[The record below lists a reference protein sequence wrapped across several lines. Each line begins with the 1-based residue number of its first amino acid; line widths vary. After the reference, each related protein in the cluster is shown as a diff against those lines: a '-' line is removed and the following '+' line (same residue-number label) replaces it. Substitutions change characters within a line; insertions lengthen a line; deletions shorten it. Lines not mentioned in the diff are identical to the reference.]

1 MMLACVG
8 SVHAADLAPAIT
20 PIAPAS
26 GVFDIFHGVE
36 FHVQGEAGILGN
48 SLNPSQG
55 VNGEGYNLGQW
66 YTDHANELQLNQVLV
81 TVTKPVDPKP
91 VDPKP
96 GDPKPG
102 DPKPAGTS
110 VGFTLQGLY
119 GSDTRYNHYLGIGDT
134 FMGSERNQLNVT
146 QAFLAAH
153 LPLFTAGGVE
163 VKAGLFTSPQGFET
177 LDPTLNTFYS
187 HSYTYNYATTFNHTG
202 IFTTT
207 HLNATLDIFLG
218 IDTGNQDT
226 IGFPGGD
233 PNGQVAGFVGFGL
246 NGLLDDKLTI
256 QALSHIG
263 PEQNFISD
271 PTGASKDVR
280 YANDVG
286 FNYKINDAMT
296 SLTELNYER
305 DEFGFGNGPATSMSI
320 VQYLGYTFGKIYTL
334 NVRGEVLRDSQNFF
348 VVTPQSNSGIV
359 DAEKGGPVFP
369 PSLVAP
375 NGTQGTTYGAL
386 TLGLAIKPDV
396 PKPLALV
403 LLRPEIRYDR
413 IIAGGPAYNSN
424 AYLGGTM
431 GSRNQFTFGSDLIVG
446 F

>member
-8 SVHAADLAPAIT
+8 SVHAADLAPVIT

-55 VNGEGYNLGQW
+55 VNGEGYNFGQW

-207 HLNATLDIFLG
+207 HLNATLDI
-218 IDTGNQDT
+218 
-226 IGFPGGD
+226 
-233 PNGQVAGFVGFGL
+233 
-246 NGLLDDKLTI
+246 
-256 QALSHIG
+256 
-263 PEQNFISD
+263 
-271 PTGASKDVR
+271 PTARSPASW
-280 YANDVG
+280 ASG
-286 FNYKINDAMT
+286 STACSTT
-296 SLTELNYER
+296 SSRSRPCRTSGR
-305 DEFGFGNGPATSMSI
+305 SRTSSPTRPAPARTC
-320 VQYLGYTFGKIYTL
+320 
-334 NVRGEVLRDSQNFF
+334 
-348 VVTPQSNSGIV
+348 VTPTMSVS
-359 DAEKGGPVFP
+359 
-369 PSLVAP
+369 
-375 NGTQGTTYGAL
+375 TTRS
-386 TLGLAIKPDV
+386 TTP
-396 PKPLALV
+396 
-403 LLRPEIRYDR
+403 
-413 IIAGGPAYNSN
+413 
-424 AYLGGTM
+424 
-431 GSRNQFTFGSDLIVG
+431 
-446 F
+446 